1 MALVKEKWRRRG
13 RRGRVSEPGRRSAQF
28 AAQAT
33 QSFAEHVSDATDHL
47 GRHVADFVDV
57 GGRIH
62 GFRAALRCR
71 HFGTGTI
78 LVIAPRLVVT
88 ARHKKKVSVAEALNS
103 DASS

>member
-1 MALVKEKWRRRG
+1 VALVKEKWRRRG
-13 RRGRVSEPGRRSAQF
+13 RGGRLSEPGRRSAQF
-28 AAQAT
+28 TAQAT
-33 QSFAEHVSDATDHL
+33 QSLAEHVADAADHL

-78 LVIAPRLVVT
+78 LVIAARLGVT
-88 ARHKKKVSVAEALNS
+88 ARHKKKVSVGQALNS
-103 DASS
+103 DASA